1 MGDCGGG
8 GGRGVVWVDECKES
22 SYYLHRFYILV
33 RSRHTGGMVE
43 CGGIGEWACRPGDV

>member
-22 SYYLHRFYILV
+22 SYYLHRFYIVVTLV
-33 RSRHTGGMVE
+33 GWLSVVG
-43 CGGIGEWACRPGDV
+43 